1 MSSLKNAKLV
11 PTIIVALIVAILGYY
26 ILNTPDR
33 RDAGQKIGDAI
44 NELHNGPEKA
54 ARQLE
59 DRTPGEKLQD
69 VVEDEKKDIKK
80 AINQP

>member
-1 MSSLKNAKLV
+1 M
-11 PTIIVALIVAILGYY
+11 IVTLIVVIIGYY

-44 NELHNGPEKA
+44 NELHNGPDKA

-59 DRTPGEKLQD
+59 NRTPGDKLQD
-69 VVEDEKKDIKK
+69 AIKDKKQDIKK
-80 AINQP
+80 ALNQQ

>member
-1 MSSLKNAKLV
+1 MSFLQNTKLI
-11 PTIIVALIVAILGYY
+11 PAIGIALVVAIIGYY

-44 NELHNGPEKA
+44 NELHNGPDKA

-59 DRTPGEKLQD
+59 NRTPGDKLQD
-69 VVEDEKKDIKK
+69 AVTDEKKDIKK